1 VSGTPTTAEPSTFTV
16 RGTDSLGCFAE
27 VTYTMTILIATPTLP
42 QVAILLLAAGL
53 LGLGYLRLRGR
64 ARRA

>member
-1 VSGTPTTAEPSTFTV
+1 
-16 RGTDSLGCFAE
+16 